1 MINSNISQIRT
12 SHPVSVSARVDAKK
26 KRLLVELNEEVTSTK
41 VPILRHGLKE
51 VIENADPELWDAL
64 YLDMRSSRMVDS
76 MGVNWLYAESVR
88 VKDTG
93 KTMVIRIS
101 SPAIHRVMQ
110 FAGLDKL
117 VVLKFRRRKQTR

>member
-1 MINSNISQIRT
+1 MIAESSNLRT
-12 SHPVSVSARVDAKK
+12 QHPDLISARVDATK
-26 KRLLVELNEEVTSTK
+26 KRLLVVIKEEVTSTQVQDLRRGMK
-41 VPILRHGLKE
+41 DILEHANGDSW
-51 VIENADPELWDAL
+51 NAL

-88 VKDTG
+88 IKESG

-101 SPAIHRVMQ
+101 SPAIHRVME

-117 VVLKFRRRKQTR
+117 VVLKYRRRKQTR